1 MQDDIRAFM
10 PYPAYPVPHATHG
23 PLSGM
28 TFAVKD
34 LFDVAGYPTGGGN
47 PHLLALSGIKSHTA
61 PVVQRLLNSGARFV
75 GKTHTSELAYSMSGH
90 NVHYGWPRNGAAP
103 DHIPGGSS
111 SGSASAV
118 SNGACD
124 FALGTD
130 TGGSVRTPASYCG
143 LFGLRPTHGR
153 ISLDGCQ
160 PLCAT
165 MDTCGF
171 FARTPE
177 VFTAVAE
184 CLLDNDGPPVT
195 NVQLACHDDLFS
207 RLPPHSQQALLSVRQ
222 RLARHFG
229 EIANLTAPLPDIDDI
244 YLAFRQIQGYEAWQ
258 SQGETI
264 ERYGLQLGP
273 DVRDRFF
280 WGKAVTT
287 AQFEAA
293 CQQRERFSAWW
304 DAQLG
309 DAVLVLP
316 TVPDGAPLL
325 TAEADEIEAVR
336 RLSHDILLISVMT
349 QRPQVTLPVAQV
361 GGLPLGI
368 SLLGPRGSDRLLVD
382 LAASFMQGDNN
393 EQ

>member
-10 PYPAYPVPHATHG
+10 PYPPHPVAHA
-23 PLSGM
+23 LSGTLSGL

-47 PHLLALSGIKSHTA
+47 PHLLALSGIKNRTA
-61 PVVQRLLNSGARFV
+61 PVVQKLLDNGARFI

-90 NVHYGWPRNGAAP
+90 NVHYGTPRNGAAP
-103 DHIPGGSS
+103 NHIPGGSS

-118 SNGACD
+118 SNAACD
-124 FALGTD
+124 FALGSD

-153 ISLDGCQ
+153 LSLDGCQ

-171 FARTPE
+171 FARSPE
-177 VFTAVAE
+177 VFSAVAA
-184 CLLDNDGPPVT
+184 CLFDDERADFDGV
-195 NVQLACHDDLFS
+195 
-207 RLPPHSQQALLSVRQ
+207 
-222 RLARHFG
+222 RLAD
-229 EIANLTAPLPDIDDI
+229 ADDI

-258 SQGETI
+258 AQGETI

-273 DVRDRFF
+273 DVRERFF
-280 WGKAVTT
+280 WGKAVTR
-287 AQFEAA
+287 AQFDAA
-293 CQQRERFSAWW
+293 CQLRERFTAWW

-309 DAVLVLP
+309 DAVLVMP

-325 TAEADEIEAVR
+325 TAQAEEIEAVR
-336 RLSHDILLISVMT
+336 RLSHDLLLISVMT
-349 QRPQVTLPVAQV
+349 QRPQVTLPVAQT
-361 GGLPLGI
+361 GGLPLGM
-368 SLLGPRGSDRLLVD
+368 SFLGPRGSDRLLVE
-382 LAASFMQGDNN
+382 LAAAFMQGDRN